1 MDHLV
6 RVYPGHGDTL
16 SPVPWAELAASLL
29 DSAGPEVTRRLLLEV
44 AEAGCIG
51 RADLPAT

>member
-6 RVYPGHGDTL
+6 RVYPGKGDTL

-29 DSAGPEVTRRLLLEV
+29 DSAGPEVTRRLLLGV

-51 RADLPAT
+51 RGDLPVT